1 MRNLSGVLAYVLVPL
16 ALVAL
21 LAVVDNDIVLADHT
35 AILNVMRQRRPDV
48 QIHEVR
54 VALYGLGVL
63 RRSIPIRF
71 VHLRSYGC
79 GHRRGLGLG
88 ESAYQ
93 TAELESDPFAAIFIC
108 EGLRCEAIHRISV
121 PASARSVV
129 RQAKRRRTCREY
141 LPSSVCAGGGFHS
154 ALAFLVMMAGCLHS
168 GNPDVM
174 AMALCCE

>member
-21 LAVVDNDIVLADHT
+21 LAVVDNDIVLADHA

-63 RRSIPIRF
+63 RRSIPIRA
-71 VHLRSYGC
+71 VHLRSYGY
-79 GHRRGLGLG
+79 GYRWGLVLG

-93 TAELESDPFAAIFIC
+93 IAELESDPFAAIFIC

-121 PASARSVV
+121 PAKCPFCC
-129 RQAKRRRTCREY
+129 QAKRRRTCREY

-154 ALAFLVMMAGCLHS
+154 ALAFLAMMVGCLHS
-168 GNPDVM
+168 GNPEVM